1 MKEEL
6 IRSTVENEGT
16 KNMELNGKA
25 EKVTRCE
32 DATPT
37 LKEYERI
44 TWAKYNLPCVQTKII
59 YSIRG
64 IFKMV
69 VKNQYNGK
77 NWFTKTNISV
87 PPSRNHLQ
95 SKIILYYQV

>member
-44 TWAKYNLPCVQTKII
+44 T
-59 YSIRG
+59 
-64 IFKMV
+64 
-69 VKNQYNGK
+69 
-77 NWFTKTNISV
+77 
-87 PPSRNHLQ
+87 
-95 SKIILYYQV
+95 